1 MNGERERRIVR
12 LPGAAPVVKLA
23 CTTCQHVYERDLA
36 HFQTGDTGCPR
47 CGGWTWIAQLGSA
60 EWSAVPSN
68 DQAAPQQQAFDSV
81 CPDPAVTPPRTA
93 AGPGSPTTRK

>member
-1 MNGERERRIVR
+1 MNGERERRTVR
-12 LPGAAPVVKLA
+12 LPHVMPVVKLA
-23 CTTCQHVYERDLA
+23 CTACQHVYEPDLA
-36 HFQTGDTGCPR
+36 NFRSGDTGCPR
-47 CGGWTWIAQLGSA
+47 CGGWTWIAQLGTA
-60 EWSAVPSN
+60 EPAVTSN